1 MKKIMFFG
9 FLMIV
14 LILSGWSFEVR
25 DLDASRVELKD
36 VKLLGY
42 GYYPCWSPDGK
53 KILYSSGNSIYM
65 INPDG
70 SNKERI
76 IDGYNAAW
84 SPDGKRI
91 AYKKKKPARIAILD
105 LKTKKEYIIYDPG
118 YDRSRRDYL
127 GCRTEWTR
135 DGEKLFFVSARRTW
149 IINLDDLSE
158 RESAVRPN
166 RVNRNISHPLFS
178 IYVNLRYEK
187 YFPSGFSLH
196 SFGTKSGPRRIL
208 DGIWVENKKSG
219 NSFAIRLLD
228 SYQLR
233 EALYA
238 FPELSPDL
246 TKLVFVKKELRSGE
260 NTIHIAKIGR
270 SSTSNIKTYEVAMG
284 LNDGVKAGDILI
296 VYEARINPLNNKLA
310 GHNERKM
317 KGTVLVE
324 SVTEGKCRAR
334 SYSVAENFGQNS
346 VAMKKNRVLAYLKD
360 PSSREALPDT
370 RLIAKRVGDT
380 IYSYVNENAVMS
392 LVEELNHMST
402 NKYGQIFLFEVLGNL
417 GDERAVGAIIRK
429 IENESWYSLYACA
442 ALLKIRSPRGIEF
455 AVKYICQNVR
465 SGFGQGTDNFVKA
478 LGELKDPKVL
488 SYFIQELR
496 REVDTV
502 KLSPKHFIVVTI
514 KKAEETLA
522 KLEPLKSSQVKSGT
536 TESTERTK
544 LKPVVESTFSSKKI
558 KSGTTEPVKVAGAK
572 LIREVEPIYPEFA
585 RKYKTEGVVILGVTI
600 NEHGRVVEVKVLR
613 SSPIFDRYAIN
624 AVEQW
629 VYEPV
634 IIDGKQTAA
643 TFSVTVV
650 FKLK

>member
-1 MKKIMFFG
+1 MKKLFKMKVLVVFSIV
-9 FLMIV
+9 FLA
-14 LILSGWSFEVR
+14 LSGWSFEVK
-25 DLDASRVELKD
+25 DLDANRVELKD
-36 VKLLGY
+36 IKLLNY

-65 INPDG
+65 MNPDG
-70 SNKERI
+70 SNKEHI
-76 IDGYNAAW
+76 IDGYNATW

-91 AYKKKKPARIAILD
+91 AYKKKKPTRIAILD

-135 DGEKLFFVSARRTW
+135 DGEKLFFVRARRTW

-178 IYVNLRYEK
+178 IYVNLHYGK

-196 SFGTKSGPRRIL
+196 SFGTKSGARRIL

-219 NSFAIRLLD
+219 NSFAIRLLN
-228 SYQLR
+228 SYKLR
-233 EALYA
+233 EALYT

-246 TKLVFVKKELRSGE
+246 TKLVFVKEELRSGE
-260 NTIHIAKIGR
+260 KIIHIAKIGR

-284 LNDGVKAGDILI
+284 LNDGIKEKDILI
-296 VYEARINPLNNKLA
+296 VYEARINPLNNKLI
-310 GHNERKM
+310 GYNKDKI

-324 SVTEGKCRAR
+324 SVTEGKCRVR
-334 SYSVAENFGQNS
+334 SYLVAENFGRNS
-346 VAMKKNRVLAYLKD
+346 VAMKKNQALAYLKD
-360 PSSREALPDT
+360 LSSKEALPDT
-370 RLIAKRVGDT
+370 RLIARRVGENT
-380 IYSYVNENAVMS
+380 YSYVNENAVMS
-392 LVEELNHMST
+392 LVEELNHIST
-402 NKYGQIFLFEVLGNL
+402 NGYKQIFLFEVLGNL

-455 AVKYICQNVR
+455 AVKHICQNVR

-488 SYFIQELR
+488 TYYIQELR
-496 REVDTV
+496 READTV

-514 KKAEETLA
+514 KKAEETLD
-522 KLEPLKSSQVKSGT
+522 KLEPSKSSQVKSEA
-536 TESTERTK
+536 TEFIKGIPFPK
-544 LKPVVESTFSSKKI
+544 LVKKVDPV
-558 KSGTTEPVKVAGAK
+558 
-572 LIREVEPIYPEFA
+572 YPRIA
-585 RKYKTEGVVILGVTI
+585 RKAGLEGKVILAVTI
-600 NEHGRVVEVKVLR
+600 DSRGRVVNATAKDIKGAGRISLVAKLTISRAAV
-613 SSPIFDRYAIN
+613 N
-624 AVEQW
+624 AVKQW
-629 VYEPV
+629 VYEPMV
-634 IIDGKQTAA
+634 IDGKQTKGM
-643 TFSVTVV
+643 TFTVTVP